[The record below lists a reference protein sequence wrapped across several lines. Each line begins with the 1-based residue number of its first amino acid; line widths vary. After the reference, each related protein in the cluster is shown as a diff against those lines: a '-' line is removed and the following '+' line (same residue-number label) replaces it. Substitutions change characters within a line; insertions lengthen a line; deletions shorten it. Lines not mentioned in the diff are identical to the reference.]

1 MTDILIVCND
11 ADHVA
16 SNELDPVAVESTTKH
31 KVGYRSPPLHTR
43 FQKGVSGNLKGR
55 RKFLS
60 AADDLLL
67 NGANRMHKVR
77 ENGRVKKL
85 STEHV
90 IYARLTLEA
99 ASGDFKAIKEVFKL
113 IAGIERQI
121 GSGNCKW
128 NDGPD
133 FWESMDLEKDMELM
147 LSDHPPEDDEDN

>member
-1 MTDILIVCND
+1 MTDISKDGND
-11 ADHVA
+11 ADVVA
-16 SNELDPVAVESTTKH
+16 SEKLDPVAVESATKH
-31 KVGYRSPPLHTR
+31 KVGYASPPFHTR
-43 FQKGVSGNLKGR
+43 FQKGVSGNPRGR
-55 RKFLS
+55 RSFLS

-90 IYARLTLEA
+90 SYARVTLEA
-99 ASGDFKAIKEVFKL
+99 ANGNFKAIKEVFKL

-133 FWESMDLEKDMELM
+133 FLKSMDWKKEMEIM
-147 LSDHPPEDDEDN
+147 LSNHSPKNDHN